1 LAIQARPE
9 KPDRFAREK
18 YYPNNCKPLLDEFL
32 ALFHRYGYIYKPV
45 AGGSWL
51 SANDQWKLTDTEILK
66 AAACAHPKHILGA
79 RSGKST
85 RFAVLDIDANSKY
98 HNIKSLDKIR
108 AALAAGGIKETVVYR
123 SSHSDGWHLYIFFD
137 ELIGSADLR
146 QQLVSLLQLNGFA
159 LSKGTLE
166 VFPAPGAES
175 LGQGLRL
182 PLQPGWAW
190 LDQKTLDVDYYREEV
205 SPAKAI
211 EWFLEQL
218 HEYSNSY
225 TQFRILK
232 SHVAELEAR
241 KQTVTSKA
249 SGDNVYPFPSR
260 DRRASA
266 DPKTEVKEIFSVL
279 PPGIN
284 TETWWRG
291 RCYYESGLTGASQ
304 RADAIFCLGH
314 YLFYGDPS
322 QGIEALGYGCHQERE
337 WAINEI
343 LDSKHNGY
351 SKDILRRR
359 KDATEQVERA
369 TRWLPPEKRNSEVTK
384 YTQNTPVSWIRN
396 NAKRSQDARKRI
408 EAAVQQ
414 FQAEG
419 QRFSI
424 RDLKV
429 AAKCSEHTLY
439 KHEDLW
445 KVTQQKLQSDRFES
459 VADEYNA
466 VVGVGCPKTQPP
478 STVFA
483 KDMPPGRLAARR
495 ILFEMNRR
503 DERNRRNKEKSVELN
518 KQEVAEVWRTKVAD
532 ICSEE
537 IALVDDVR
545 LKALVTVLGSYLMH
559 APYEEDCLALQA
571 YMTKIREELRR
582 RTTRPSGFV
591 ALNDQVNSS

>member
-1 LAIQARPE
+1 MAIQARPE

-79 RSGKST
+79 RSGKCT
-85 RFAVLDIDANSKY
+85 RFAVLDIDASSKY
-98 HNIKSLDKIR
+98 HNVKSLDTIR

-123 SSHSDGWHLYIFFD
+123 SSYSDGWHLYIFFD

-146 QQLVSLLQLNGFA
+146 QQLVSLLHLNGFV

-166 VFPAPGAES
+166 VFPAPGDGS

-211 EWFLEQL
+211 EWFLEQFY
-218 HEYSNSY
+218 ESSNSY

-232 SHVAELEAR
+232 SHVAELAAR
-241 KQTVTSKA
+241 KQTVTSA
-249 SGDNVYPFPSR
+249 GSGDNVYPFRAR
-260 DRRASA
+260 DRQPSA
-266 DPKTEVKEIFSVL
+266 DVKTEVKEIFSVL

-291 RCYYESGLTGASQ
+291 RCYYQTGLTAPSQ

-322 QGIEALGYGCHQERE
+322 QAIEALGYGCHQERE

-343 LDSKHNGY
+343 LDTKHNGY
-351 SKDILRRR
+351 SKDILRGR
-359 KDATEQVERA
+359 KDASEQVERA

-384 YTQNTPVSWIRN
+384 YEPTTPVSWIRN

-414 FQAEG
+414 FKADG
-419 QRFSI
+419 QTFSI
-424 RDLKV
+424 RDLKA

-445 KVTQQKLQSDRFES
+445 KVTQEKLQSDRFES
-459 VADEYNA
+459 VADKYNA

-478 STVFA
+478 STVFV

-495 ILFEMNRR
+495 ILFELNRR
-503 DERNRRNKEKSVELN
+503 DERNRRNKQTVIESD
-518 KQEVAEVWRTKVAD
+518 KQSAAEVWRRKVAD

-537 IALVDDVR
+537 IAVVDDVR
-545 LKALVTVLGSYLMH
+545 LKSLISVLASYLMH
-559 APYEEDCLALQA
+559 APYEEDCVALQVHISR
-571 YMTKIREELRR
+571 IRDELHR
-582 RTTRPSGFV
+582 RTNGPTGLV
-591 ALNDQVNSS
+591 EENDQVNSS